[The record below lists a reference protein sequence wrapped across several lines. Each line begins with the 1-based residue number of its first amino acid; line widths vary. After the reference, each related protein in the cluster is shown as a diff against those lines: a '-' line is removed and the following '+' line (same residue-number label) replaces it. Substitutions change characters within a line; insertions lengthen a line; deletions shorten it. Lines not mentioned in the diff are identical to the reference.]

1 MKKSRAR
8 YRYLLFALALQ
19 LCAGALLAASGFV
32 VARIETHLDEGIYM
46 LDGQIDYTF
55 SDTTLEA
62 LDNGVP
68 LTLELHLQVRREDA
82 WIWEENLL
90 DRRQRY
96 LIRYLPLTEL
106 YQVVRLPA
114 GEKRSFVTR
123 AAAISALGEIEGISL
138 LPKLRLE
145 ADEKYRLGVKVS
157 LDIEALPL
165 PLRPVAYLRPSWNLS
180 SGWTQWPLRP

>member
-1 MKKSRAR
+1 
-8 YRYLLFALALQ
+8 
-19 LCAGALLAASGFV
+19 
-32 VARIETHLDEGIYM
+32 
-46 LDGQIDYTF
+46 
-55 SDTTLEA
+55 
-62 LDNGVP
+62 
-68 LTLELHLQVRREDA
+68 LELHLQVRREDA